1 MPPFLINGTYR
12 VIGSAPG
19 GDSVRFYPDDTQ
31 AFRSLGLG
39 VRTNVGGGARLRLAG
54 LDALEIAYTP
64 RGSVTTWHQ
73 PAELA
78 SAGAAALAT
87 ALGFDQLQHGDDGC
101 VVASVPVATPGH
113 ILTGGGDAHGRVVGF
128 AFPDRRRG
136 SRDLAQGELD
146 VIGVRDSVNWML
158 LRQGLAYPVGF
169 SQLPPDVRV
178 ELATAAA
185 HARGQQRGVWPRDV
199 THTGFRLT
207 DREQLQD
214 DVVLLPRLFRRL
226 ADYLDL
232 EGPDGVSLSGFPA
245 YLASRDDRLFTVPE
259 GHVTGF
265 DTVVEVR
272 EQGVRLTVPLDRL
285 VFFER

>member
-1 MPPFLINGTYR
+1 VPLFLINGTYR
-12 VIGSAPG
+12 VIGSASG

-31 AFRSLGLG
+31 AFSSLGLG
-39 VRTNVGGGARLRLAG
+39 VRTNAGGGARLRLAG

-78 SAGAAALAT
+78 SAGAAALAA
-87 ALGFDQLQHGDDGC
+87 ALGFDQLQHGDGGC
-101 VVASVPVATPGH
+101 VVTSVPAATPGH
-113 ILTGGGDAHGRVVGF
+113 IIAEGGDAHGRVVGF
-128 AFPDRRRG
+128 AFPARRRG
-136 SRDLAQGELD
+136 LRDLTRVELD
-146 VIGVRDSVNWML
+146 VAGVRDSANWML
-158 LRQGLAYPVGF
+158 LRQGLAYPVVF
-169 SQLPPDVRV
+169 SRLHPDVRA
-178 ELATAAA
+178 EIAAAAA
-185 HARGQQRGVWPRDV
+185 HARSQQRGVWPRDV

-226 ADYLDL
+226 VDYLDL
-232 EGPDGVSLSGFPA
+232 EGPGGVSLSGFPA
-245 YLASRDDRLFTVPE
+245 YLATRGDRLFTVPE

-265 DTVVEVR
+265 DTVVEVHH
-272 EQGVRLTVPLDRL
+272 QGVRLAVPLERL